1 MIFANYS
8 RKSVFKDNSDSIKNQ
23 SRMSQEYAEAHFPGQ
38 VEKFLSYSD
47 EDYSGANADRPDL
60 KRLLSDIR
68 LGRINALI
76 VYQLDRLSRNIKD
89 FAEIY
94 SVLEEHDVQF
104 VSVKENIDTTTPI
117 GKAMMYIIVV
127 FAQMER
133 ETIANRVADNM
144 ISLARD
150 GWWVG
155 GNPPTGYRRQR
166 IVTPDGKN
174 HVTLEIVSDQ
184 TDYITNLFNRFLDN
198 KMSLSAFDTY
208 CRDNNIRTVNDKY
221 LSTSQLHKIFT
232 NPYCVPATPEVYD
245 YFKSKGCQMVDDPV
259 LWDGNTG
266 VMVYGRTT
274 YKNNKHVLASPD
286 NWIVCKGHHKPF
298 IDAKIWLDVQKRF
311 GQNKFDKSLK
321 YNVPLLKGV
330 LKCKCGRMCG
340 MARKHRVDGSVVTW
354 YRCPRR
360 NAQRTCD
367 MSDIKTDILDNAVLD
382 IFREISLDEQS
393 IYKYMSVSHCTPIDT
408 KSISASIKN
417 IELKIEKLMDALM
430 VAENSAASKYV
441 IAQIEKLDKE
451 KGLKQ
456 NALLEARKAESESLN
471 IAKNAASTR
480 NSIKMLLKNF
490 DNFTDV
496 QRNAIA
502 RDIIKSCVWD
512 GETLHLTL

>member
-1 MIFANYS
+1 MVFANYS

-23 SRMSQEYAEAHFPGQ
+23 SRMSKEYAEAHFPGQ
-38 VEKFLSYSD
+38 VENFLFYSD

-68 LGRINALI
+68 LGRINTLI

-174 HVTLEIVSDQ
+174 HVTLEIVSEQ
-184 TDYITNLFNRFLDN
+184 TEYITNLFNRFLDN

-208 CRDNNIRTVNDKY
+208 CRNNNIRTVNDKY

-245 YFKSKGCQMVDDPV
+245 YFKSKGCQMVDDPM
-259 LWDGNTG
+259 LWDGSAG

-274 YKNNKHVLASPD
+274 YKNNKHVLASPE
-286 NWIVCKGHHKPF
+286 NWIVCRGHHKPF
-298 IDAKIWLDVQKRF
+298 IDAKLWLDVQRRF
-311 GQNKFDKSLK
+311 GQNKFDKTLK
-321 YNVPLLKGV
+321 YDIPLLKGV
-330 LKCKCGRMCG
+330 LRCKCGRLCG
-340 MARKHRVDGSVVTW
+340 MARKHHVDGSVVTW
-354 YRCPRR
+354 YRCPRH
-360 NAQRTCD
+360 NLQKVCD
-367 MSDIKTDILDNAVLD
+367 MSDIKTNILDSAVLN
-382 IFREISLDEQS
+382 IFQEISLDEQS
-393 IYKYMSVSHCTPIDT
+393 IYKYMSVSQYRPIDT
-408 KSISASIKN
+408 KPIYAAIKN
-417 IELKIEKLMDALM
+417 IESKIEKLTDALI
-430 VAENSAASKYV
+430 VADNSSASKYIV
-441 IAQIEKLDKE
+441 DRIEKLDKE
-451 KGLKQ
+451 KELKQ
-456 NALLEARKAESESLN
+456 KALLEAHSAESEYMDIAQNAKSARKN
-471 IAKNAASTR
+471 IKL
-480 NSIKMLLKNF
+480 LLKNF